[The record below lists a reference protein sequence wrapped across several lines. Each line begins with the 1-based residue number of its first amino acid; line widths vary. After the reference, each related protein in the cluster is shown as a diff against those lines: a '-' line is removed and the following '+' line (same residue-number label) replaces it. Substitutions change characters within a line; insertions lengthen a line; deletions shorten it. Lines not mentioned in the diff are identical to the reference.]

1 MKQSFDDCLGAAWR
15 LMNAV
20 ISSYQYADPK
30 AYLMSMGWNSGEIAK
45 IQHQLTILRKEL
57 EKESQ

>member
-20 ISSYQYADPK
+20 ISSYKYTDQK
-30 AYLMSMGWNSGEIAK
+30 AYLLSMGWNSQEIAK
-45 IQHQLTILRKEL
+45 IQHQLAILRKEL
-57 EKESQ
+57 EKVSQ